1 MIYFEKKVFTV
12 TKDYAI
18 KTQKTLNKVDT
29 RKAKNHGICLFV
41 FNEKLITRK
50 SNTQET
56 LYST

>member
-56 LYST
+56 L